1 MSQEFQVCQEFRV
14 NQDSQPDWQGCTH
27 LILGNLQALDPR
39 DSWGMQVRRYLET
52 LESQD
57 KVVYLECQM
66 NLDIQGVLEIQECQA
81 VQVFLQSLV
90 YQDILK
96 KLGSLDSLDRTLVAR
111 SQLLLACLGRKK
123 NSDRGN

>member
-1 MSQEFQVCQEFRV
+1 
-14 NQDSQPDWQGCTH
+14 
-27 LILGNLQALDPR
+27 
-39 DSWGMQVRRYLET
+39 MQVRRYLET

-96 KLGSLDSLDRTLVAR
+96 KLGSSDSLDRTLVAR